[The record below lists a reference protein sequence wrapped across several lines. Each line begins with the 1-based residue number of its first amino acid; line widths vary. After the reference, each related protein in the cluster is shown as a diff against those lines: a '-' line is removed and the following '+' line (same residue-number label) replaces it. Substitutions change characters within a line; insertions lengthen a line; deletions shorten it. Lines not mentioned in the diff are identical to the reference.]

1 MGVVCRATSN
11 SNSSGVGDE
20 ETEELIVDDGGGEL
34 ASLVF
39 SDMPRAS
46 ANPKLFQSRGRS
58 THTCRSVIVIS
69 PSPRFSTVLEL
80 SFSAIAFPPATP

>member
-11 SNSSGVGDE
+11 SNSRGVGDE

-39 SDMPRAS
+39 RHSRAS
-46 ANPKLFQSRGRS
+46 ANPKLFQSRGQS
-58 THTCRSVIVIS
+58 TLVGIHFKIS
-69 PSPRFSTVLEL
+69 PYQVLG
-80 SFSAIAFPPATP
+80 